1 MTKQLIVSADDY
13 GLSAEVNEAV
23 ERAHRHGILRAA
35 SLMVAAPAADDAI
48 RRARALPTLRVGL
61 HVVVVNGRP
70 LLPPDRVRALV
81 DDEGAFPSD
90 LVAAGIR
97 YFFDPRARR
106 ALEAEIR
113 AQFEAFA
120 RTGLPLDHVNAQNH
134 MHVHPTVLGII
145 IDVGADYGMHAVRV
159 PREPGGPAFLRPW
172 LALMRTRLQHAGV
185 TTNDAVLGIRDSGR
199 MTRSRVLELL
209 DALPAGI
216 SEMYFHPA
224 TGPWSGI
231 DPQIAGY
238 DFAGELDALISPEVG
253 AKLAA
258 IGIDPR
264 AYSDL
269 GSPRAC

>member
-23 ERAHRHGILRAA
+23 ERAHRDGILRAA
-35 SLMVAAPAADDAI
+35 SLMVAAPAAQDAI

-70 LLPPDRVRALV
+70 LLPPDRVRPLV
-81 DDEGAFPSD
+81 DDDGNFPTD
-90 LVAAGIR
+90 LAAAGIR

-113 AQFEAFA
+113 AQFDAFA

-145 IDVGADYGMHAVRV
+145 IKVGAAYGMRAVRV
-159 PREPGGPAFLRPW
+159 PREPGGAAFLTPW
-172 LALMRTRLQHAGV
+172 LALMRARLHRAGIA
-185 TTNDAVLGIRDSGR
+185 TNDAVLGIRDSGH
-199 MTRSRVLELL
+199 MTRARVLELL
-209 DALPAGI
+209 DTLPPGI

-224 TGPWSGI
+224 TGPWPGI
-231 DPQIAGY
+231 DPQIAAY
-238 DFAGELDALISPEVG
+238 DFSGELDALVSPEVS

-258 IGIDPR
+258 IGVDPR

-269 GSPRAC
+269 RTC